1 MKGNKII
8 LILLLV
14 FSGCSNLTENKIIA
28 RVGNRPVYVKDFK
41 EYVYKNTKP
50 AQFLNITNADLQ
62 KQLQIVIDNKRK
74 LTEAYENNLD
84 KDSIIVSKTD
94 QTFKNVLHNYVIT
107 KCVVDPVI
115 PEQEYKTRYDRMS
128 REVKGRHIFI
138 NVSKDSI
145 KNQQSIITLD
155 SLKSEISK
163 GADFELL
170 ARKFSQDS
178 LTAGKGGN
186 LGFVKWPVKEW
197 GIEFSN
203 ELYSLSKGEVSPVIT
218 TQRGYH
224 LLNLVEDRSIS
235 VVPYDYMRELIQKGF
250 FREKASQLSQRYQE
264 WIKKLESDYHMQM
277 IDENIDYFCDTTREQ
292 IKNFDDEDYDFD
304 IQRVKNQ
311 YDTTRVMVK
320 FDSGE
325 YTLDQYFNDIK
336 NMFIDSTPSHF
347 EKDKVLNT
355 LETLVIR
362 QLIPKYALDKNYQLK
377 RELKEQKQNIKHKY
391 MIDLLETKCVD
402 ERIPDSEYEKYYDQ
416 NIDEYKNISRYH
428 VQEILVSNKKL
439 AESLYEQIKNGADFG
454 KLAKKYTERK
464 EYLKTTGDL
473 GMISDQHFG
482 IVGKTASTMKKGE
495 LSKPIKNGN
504 AYSII
509 KLIDLEKGGKVKW
522 ENLVPYAKIKVKKQY
537 ANEKRKEW
545 REQLDNKYK
554 AVIYEKELKPFI
566 K

>member
-14 FSGCSNLTENKIIA
+14 IAGCSNLTENKIIA

-41 EYVYKNTKP
+41 DYVYKNTKP
-50 AQFLNITNADLQ
+50 AQFLNITEADLQ

-84 KDSIIVSKTD
+84 NDSTIISKVD

-107 KCVVDPVI
+107 KNVVDPVI
-115 PEQEYKTRYDRMS
+115 PEQEYRTRYDRMS

-138 NVSKDSI
+138 PASKDSI
-145 KNQQSIITLD
+145 KNLQSVKILD
-155 SLKSEISK
+155 SLKSEIIK

-186 LGFVKWPVKEW
+186 LGFVKWPVQEW

-203 ELYSLSKGEVSPVIT
+203 ELFSLSKGEVSPVIT
-218 TQRGYH
+218 TQKGYH
-224 LLNLVEDRSIS
+224 ILNLVEDRSIS
-235 VVPYDYMRELIQKGF
+235 VVPYDYMREMIQKGF
-250 FREKASQLSQRYQE
+250 FREKARQLSQTYQE
-264 WIKKLESDYHMQM
+264 WIKKLEADYHMQM
-277 IDENIDYFCDTTREQ
+277 VDENIDYFCETTQ
-292 IKNFDDEDYDFD
+292 KLIKNHDDDNFDFD
-304 IQRVKNQ
+304 IQRVKDQ
-311 YDTTRVMVK
+311 FDTTRVMVK
-320 FDSGE
+320 YDSGV

-347 EKDKVLNT
+347 ERDKVLNT

-362 QLIPKYALDKNYQLK
+362 QLIPKYALDNKYQLK

-402 ERIPDSEYEKYYDQ
+402 EQIPDSEYKKYYDE
-416 NIDEYKNISRYH
+416 NINEYNNISRYH

-454 KLAKKYTERK
+454 ELAKRYTERK
-464 EYLKTTGDL
+464 EYLRTTGDL
-473 GMISDQHFG
+473 GMISDKHFG

-495 LSKPIKNGN
+495 LSKPVKNGN

-509 KLIDLEKGGKVKW
+509 KLDDLEEGGKVKW
-522 ENLVPYAKIKVKKQY
+522 ENLVPYAKIKVQNKY
-537 ANEKRKEW
+537 ATEKRKEW
-545 REQLDNKYK
+545 REKLDNKYK
-554 AVIYEKELKPFI
+554 VVIYEKELKPFI
-566 K
+566 I